1 MYNVISIIFILGIYA
16 MAFMGAGMG
25 KKGILSCE
33 IKDVTELH
41 KLYMPF
47 IEYGGVFVKTKNSYK
62 LGDDVFLLLSLMDEE
77 RFPVTGKVIWITP
90 QGASG
95 LKHPGIGVQ
104 FADNSEMEQTR
115 TKIETILAPFKG
127 DQLNTET
134 M

>member
-1 MYNVISIIFILGIYA
+1 

-25 KKGILSCE
+25 KKGILSCV

-47 IEYGGVFVKTKNSYK
+47 IENGGVFVKTKNIYK
-62 LGDDVFLLLSLMDEE
+62 LGDEVFLLLSLMEE
-77 RFPVTGKVIWITP
+77 EKFPVTGKVIWVTP

-95 LKHPGIGVQ
+95 LKHAGIGVQ
-104 FADNSEMEQTR
+104 FSDNSDMEQAR
-115 TKIETILAPFKG
+115 TKIETILAPYKG
-127 DQLNTET
+127 EHLPTET

>member
-1 MYNVISIIFILGIYA
+1 

-33 IKDVTELH
+33 IKDVSELH

-47 IEYGGVFVKTKNSYK
+47 VENGGIFVKSNNKYT
-62 LGDDVFLLLSLMDEE
+62 LGDEVFLLLSLMDEE
-77 RFPVTGKVIWITP
+77 RFPVTGKVIWVTP
-90 QGASG
+90 QGAGG

-104 FADNSEMEQTR
+104 FADNSEMMQIR

-127 DQLNTET
+127 DNIPTET